1 MGSTSTLDGVIRN
14 SEVDHESLPGGTW
27 DGKIYSYA
35 PRPQLDID
43 PSLALHSDFDKE
55 LDPIT
60 YQVLR
65 SRFWNMNLD
74 HSDTVKR
81 VSGSP
86 VIVYTEDFNTSL
98 LTENG
103 DTVLCGPSIQY
114 FTGYGDLV
122 VKWTL
127 ENRSRNPGIMPGDIF
142 LQNDPY
148 IGTAHQIDVELYS
161 PVFWEGRLF
170 CWIFSNC
177 HVGD

>member
-1 MGSTSTLDGVIRN
+1 MGDGAN
-14 SEVDHESLPGGTW
+14 
-27 DGKIYSYA
+27 YSYIPSPNLA
-35 PRPQLDID
+35 IDASVKLHDDFDID
-43 PSLALHSDFDKE
+43 I
-55 LDPIT
+55 DPIT

-114 FTGYGDLV
+114 FTGYGAQPTTR
-122 VKWTL
+122 KTFAT
-127 ENRSRNPGIMPGDIF
+127 NKKR
-142 LQNDPY
+142 
-148 IGTAHQIDVELYS
+148 GT
-161 PVFWEGRLF
+161 RL
-170 CWIFSNC
+170 
-177 HVGD
+177 